1 MTPMTD
7 ELPLLE
13 GHIARAFDGDLAA
26 LQLRV
31 TTMGA
36 LVLSQVQGAVSAY
49 ADWRADMAQ
58 AVVAREPLVN
68 STEQQIDQEALR
80 LIARRQPMAHDLRAI
95 LSFERSVS
103 DLERI
108 GDEANKIA
116 RLVLVGRDAPGS
128 EHPAPSTAREVR
140 QLGRLASQ
148 LVRAAVEA
156 FDAMDSAAA
165 ALVIQRDRE
174 LDEEYAAGLR
184 RLLTRAMEDPRQL
197 QATVQSAFVLKSIER
212 IGDHARNVAEQ
223 VVELITAAR
232 AAQTSVGGAQQVV
245 DGGLR
250 PRLGIDAFDDHGA
263 GQ

>member
-1 MTPMTD
+1 MGVSGAD

-13 GHIARAFDGDLAA
+13 GHISRAFDGDLAA

-36 LVLSQVQGAVSAY
+36 LVLGQVQAATLAY
-49 ADWRADMAQ
+49 AEWSAEPAQ
-58 AVVAREPLVN
+58 LVAQREPQVN
-68 STEQQIDQEALR
+68 ASERQIDQDSLQ

-95 LSFERSVS
+95 LSFERTVT

-116 RLVLVGRDAPGS
+116 RLVLAGLSREGAGADR
-128 EHPAPSTAREVR
+128 PAPSTAREVR

-156 FDAMDSAAA
+156 FDAMDAVAAQI
-165 ALVIQRDRE
+165 VIDRDTE

-184 RLLTRAMEDPRQL
+184 RLLSRAMEDPRQL
-197 QATVQSAFVLKSIER
+197 HGAVQSAFVLKSIER
-212 IGDHARNVAEQ
+212 IGDHARNVAQQ
-223 VVELITAAR
+223 VVELVGMASAAR
-232 AAQTSVGGAQQVV
+232 AAN
-245 DGGLR
+245 
-250 PRLGIDAFDDHGA
+250 
-263 GQ
+263 GQIQIPTPTPSSAADR